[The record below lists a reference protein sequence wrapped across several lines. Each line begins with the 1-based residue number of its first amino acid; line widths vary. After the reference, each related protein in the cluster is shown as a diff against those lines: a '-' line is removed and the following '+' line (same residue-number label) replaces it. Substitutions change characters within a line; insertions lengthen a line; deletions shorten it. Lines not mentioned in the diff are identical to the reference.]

1 MFFICNSITDY
12 IFRSLQPPF
21 CKCSLGFTGKY
32 CETDID
38 ECATKPCQNGLCID
52 RIGDY
57 QCDCTGT
64 GYEGE
69 HCENDIDEC
78 AVGRIMCGGRGKC
91 LNTRGSFK

>member
-1 MFFICNSITDY
+1 MFFICNSITDF

-38 ECATKPCQNGLCID
+38 ECAAKPCQNGLCID